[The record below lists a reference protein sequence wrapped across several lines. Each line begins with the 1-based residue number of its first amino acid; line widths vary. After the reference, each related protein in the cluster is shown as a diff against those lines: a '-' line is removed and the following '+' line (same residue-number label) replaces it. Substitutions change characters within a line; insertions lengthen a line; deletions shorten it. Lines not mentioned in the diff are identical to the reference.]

1 MNQLLEKPEILDVPE
16 VESAPVDLKKEWLE
30 HLAKATC
37 PSSGLAQLT
46 VPPREPI
53 LGDWFK
59 QGDLGFI
66 FGARGLGKTW
76 LAMLI
81 ARRCAEGG
89 TVGDWKVHHLVRFT
103 APVIALHPPAIM
115 IRRDDCRHPVM

>member
-1 MNQLLEKPEILDVPE
+1 MNPLLEKPEILDVPE

-53 LGDWFK
+53 LGEWFK
-59 QGDLGFI
+59 QGDLGSSS
-66 FGARGLGKTW
+66 GRVAWARPGSQCSLR
-76 LAMLI
+76 AD
-81 ARRCAEGG
+81 ARKA
-89 TVGDWKVHHLVRFT
+89 
-103 APVIALHPPAIM
+103 AQ
-115 IRRDDCRHPVM
+115 